1 MLREKLTYSF
11 SFFQWSE
18 RQSHFLSERV
28 GVGVCRGRLR
38 CAIAIQE
45 NGKGGPFC
53 VEWYGGIESSVEMGN
68 QNHAEPVCLVLSFF
82 SLRQSEAETATLDH
96 WRDPGWGFC

>member
-1 MLREKLTYSF
+1 M
-11 SFFQWSE
+11 SE

-28 GVGVCRGRLR
+28 GVGVWRGRLR

-53 VEWYGGIESSVEMGN
+53 VEWYSGIESSVEMGN
-68 QNHAEPVCLVLSFF
+68 QSHAEPVCLVLSFF
-82 SLRQSEAETATLDH
+82 SLDRVKQKWQHWTIGVIQDGAFVKRMWPKQKETE
-96 WRDPGWGFC
+96 